1 MKNNLYKYL
10 INHKKNTPNKIALIF
25 ENYKITYQDLVE
37 LIDLTEIY
45 LLNNFN
51 IRNKDRIA
59 ILAQNR
65 IEYIFLLYA
74 CAKIGS
80 ILVPIN

>member
-65 IEYIFLLYA
+65 IEYI
-74 CAKIGS
+74 CR
-80 ILVPIN
+80 